1 MKITNALKE
10 KNNLPLIMFV
20 IIVLRYV
27 PIIIQ
32 NAFNKGE
39 VNGDRAIATL
49 ILCSIEIILLAFIY
63 ITNRKDVKLNIKN
76 IAILGVVM
84 FILGSI
90 QIKNLVQK
98 NFYFS
103 DLYNIGCIF
112 LDIVLFYIL
121 LYDFKIE
128 QKSLI
133 LFLKGFLIFAL
144 IAVIWNL
151 VLFSREILAEAGIF
165 IKDFNYSY
173 LGNPK
178 GFFGNRNIL
187 AFIIYLATICDAI
200 LINLDSRKKLYIIL
214 FFVFWFGIWATHSK
228 TAYIVAVAFVEFYV
242 LLDNKYKVKN
252 KIIIG
257 SIIGILGILGL
268 LNIMG
273 RIPAKVSNN
282 KDMIAKSV
290 VVSDTRIKNLSGRK
304 DIWKSGFEV
313 LNKSPLNYVFG
324 VGRIN
329 SIQVLKKFEG
339 KNYKEFHNLYLEII
353 LTGGVIELFYLG
365 FIYFTIIKKI
375 IQSDLE
381 VIYKKIYVLMYALYA
396 VYIMFESL
404 GKFSMG
410 PNDTLCLIF
419 FVAIPLLHAN
429 SQKNNISEEI
439 SEETNKKG

>member
-1 MKITNALKE
+1 MKITKALKE
-10 KNNLPLIMFV
+10 KNNLSLIMFF
-20 IIVLRYV
+20 IIILRYV

-39 VNGDRAIATL
+39 VNGDRAISTL
-49 ILCSIEIILLAFIY
+49 ILCSIEIFLLSFIY

-84 FILGSI
+84 LILGCI
-90 QIKNLVQK
+90 QIKNFIQK
-98 NFYFS
+98 DFYFS

-121 LYDFKIE
+121 LYDFKID

-133 LFLKGFLIFAL
+133 MFLRGFLIFSS

-165 IKDFNYSY
+165 IKDFDYLY

-187 AFIIYLATICDAI
+187 AFVLYLAIICDAI
-200 LINLDSRKKLYIIL
+200 LINLDSRKKVYIGL
-214 FFVFWFGIWATHSK
+214 FFLFWFGIWATHSK

-242 LLDNKYKVKN
+242 LLDNKYKIKN
-252 KIIIG
+252 KIVIC
-257 SIIGILGILGL
+257 SIIAVLGILGL

-273 RIPAKVSNN
+273 RIPLNISKN
-282 KDMIAKSV
+282 KIMIINSV
-290 VVSDTRIKNLSGRK
+290 VVSDDRIKNLSGRK
-304 DIWKSGFEV
+304 DIWKSGFDV
-313 LNKSPLNYVFG
+313 LNKSPFNYVFG

-353 LTGGVIELFYLG
+353 LTGGIVELLYLG
-365 FIYFTIIKKI
+365 YIY
-375 IQSDLE
+375 
-381 VIYKKIYVLMYALYA
+381 
-396 VYIMFESL
+396 
-404 GKFSMG
+404 
-410 PNDTLCLIF
+410 
-419 FVAIPLLHAN
+419 
-429 SQKNNISEEI
+429 
-439 SEETNKKG
+439 